1 MTAKEQGPPGM
12 PHRRGWRMFA
22 MALAVFIVLAMV
34 AMNEFYRAPE
44 VEETPDTAATVL
56 VDPAN

>member
-1 MTAKEQGPPGM
+1 
-12 PHRRGWRMFA
+12 
-22 MALAVFIVLAMV
+22 LAVFIVLAMV